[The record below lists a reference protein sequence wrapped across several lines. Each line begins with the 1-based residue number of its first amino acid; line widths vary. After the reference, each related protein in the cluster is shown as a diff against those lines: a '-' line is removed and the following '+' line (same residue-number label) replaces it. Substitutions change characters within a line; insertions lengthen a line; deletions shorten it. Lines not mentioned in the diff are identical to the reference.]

1 MRTKKKPLVKTGVV
15 LMFLLL
21 LVCLIYFPTQ
31 ITVFCRVPGNE
42 LEAGVSNLV
51 LQPQFL
57 PIIFLSYLICLLS
70 KFNLPLIEIYP
81 IRWIIY
87 GLSQWQLCVFLMKL
101 VLVYLFNDLEVCYV
115 VTILKTVT
123 SKWFRKVWKT
133 FYIINSGSRSKNFKD
148 NT

>member
-1 MRTKKKPLVKTGVV
+1 MRTKKKPLVKAGIV
-15 LMFLLL
+15 LLFLL
-21 LVCLIYFPTQ
+21 LVCLILFPTQ
-31 ITVFCRVPGNE
+31 ITISCLVPGNE
-42 LEAGVSNLV
+42 LEAVVSNLV

-133 FYIINSGSRSKNFKD
+133 FYIINSGSRSNIFKD